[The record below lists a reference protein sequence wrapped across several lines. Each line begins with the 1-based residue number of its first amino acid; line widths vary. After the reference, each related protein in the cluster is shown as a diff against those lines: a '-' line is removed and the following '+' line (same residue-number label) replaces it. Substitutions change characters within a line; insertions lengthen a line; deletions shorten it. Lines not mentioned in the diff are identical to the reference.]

1 MVHLASL
8 IILRGCAH
16 NPLPAQ
22 GILFQ
27 ATATSI
33 VSMDPQNQGVVKY
46 FPKAAIYPR
55 AKSYSSCF
63 FWGVCEVRMKNWTK
77 CSGFYPV
84 QSLLSL
90 FIPSLAIAQQEFFP
104 KATTSSPPPTGFV
117 SVYGQRLKVMKWQLT
132 ERIFFASDS
141 KHISSTLMSLA
152 VKAWHSLANSWKT
165 RRGFV
170 WKQECPKPASEQR
183 GDTEL
188 LLSDDPAQEETCQ
201 AWCAGLF
208 LKAQHLF
215 LNLSATFAPAQA
227 TPTPSEDKRSEKEM
241 FRITVWHRWFSSMKQ
256 QK

>member
-46 FPKAAIYPR
+46 FPEAAIHPR

-132 ERIFFASDS
+132 ERIFFCFRLKTYFKHLDVTCSESMTFVGQQLKDEKRLCLEARVSKAS
-141 KHISSTLMSLA
+141 KRTER
-152 VKAWHSLANSWKT
+152 WHRVASIRWPCT
-165 RRGFV
+165 RRNVPGV
-170 WKQECPKPASEQR
+170 MCRALSETSAPFSEPQCHLCTSTSHAYAFGR
-183 GDTEL
+183 
-188 LLSDDPAQEETCQ
+188 QEERK
-201 AWCAGLF
+201 G
-208 LKAQHLF
+208 
-215 LNLSATFAPAQA
+215 
-227 TPTPSEDKRSEKEM
+227 D
-241 FRITVWHRWFSSMKQ
+241 V
-256 QK
+256 